1 MMDLVTSW
9 VAGGGLLGVFALMF
23 LENLFPPIP
32 SEVIMPLA
40 GFAAARGQMSLAGV
54 LIAGILGTMVGNVV
68 WFEAARAFGAE
79 RFKRLGE
86 RYGRWLG
93 IRRDD
98 LDQAEASL
106 RKYGAVAV
114 CIGRCMPGIRTLIS
128 VPAGLI
134 EMPRPVFYGWTALG
148 TTVWV
153 GLLTLAGYLL
163 EERYTAIEGYI
174 DPLSKPLLGLA
185 ALLVLW
191 WIWRAWR
198 R

>member
-40 GFAAARGQMSLAGV
+40 GFAAARGQMSLPGALV
-54 LIAGILGTMVGNVV
+54 AGILGTLVGNAV
-68 WFEAARAFGAE
+68 WFEAARLFGAE

-98 LDQAEASL
+98 LDQAEATL

-128 VPAGLI
+128 IPAGLI
-134 EMPRPVFYGWTALG
+134 EMPRWVFYGWTAVG

-153 GLLTLAGYLL
+153 GLLTLAGYWL

-185 ALLVLW
+185 VLLVLW
-191 WIWRAWR
+191 WVWRAWR

>member
-1 MMDLVTSW
+1 M
-9 VAGGGLLGVFALMF
+9 A
-23 LENLFPPIP
+23 
-32 SEVIMPLA
+32 
-40 GFAAARGQMSLAGV
+40 
-54 LIAGILGTMVGNVV
+54 
-68 WFEAARAFGAE
+68 
-79 RFKRLGE
+79 
-86 RYGRWLG
+86 
-93 IRRDD
+93 
-98 LDQAEASL
+98 
-106 RKYGAVAV
+106 
-114 CIGRCMPGIRTLIS
+114 
-128 VPAGLI
+128 PAGLI
-134 EMPRPVFYGWTALG
+134 EMPRLVFYGWTAVG

>member
-54 LIAGILGTMVGNVV
+54 LVAGILGTMVGNVV

-98 LDQAEASL
+98 LDQAEATL
-106 RKYGAVAV
+106 RRYGAVAV

-128 VPAGLI
+128 IPAGLI
-134 EMPRPVFYGWTALG
+134 EMPRLTFYGLTTLG

-153 GLLTLAGYLL
+153 GLLTLAGYVL
-163 EERYTAIEGYI
+163 EERYTA
-174 DPLSKPLLGLA
+174 
-185 ALLVLW
+185 
-191 WIWRAWR
+191 
-198 R
+198 